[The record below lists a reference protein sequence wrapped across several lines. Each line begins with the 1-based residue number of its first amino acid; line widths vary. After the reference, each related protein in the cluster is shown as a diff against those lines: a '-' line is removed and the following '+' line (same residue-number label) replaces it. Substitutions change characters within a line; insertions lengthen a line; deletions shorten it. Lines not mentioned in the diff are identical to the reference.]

1 MSAAEGTTDV
11 RTPRSPDC
19 HSPTSARA
27 GTVREVDGED
37 RAVPEGPPAD
47 AEDWTEDQWLAWLKA
62 TDEPRAPCD
71 QRPVTSFGRLTH
83 TTGGTLLGQA
93 MLAVGQAV
101 FGKQDDEV
109 VIVSEGQSEPTGDEP
124 FAVHLDHEHPERST
138 AVFRE
143 DPSTE

>member
-1 MSAAEGTTDV
+1 
-11 RTPRSPDC
+11 
-19 HSPTSARA
+19 
-27 GTVREVDGED
+27 VREVDGD
-37 RAVPEGPPAD
+37 NRATPEGPPAD

-62 TDEPRAPCD
+62 TDEPAATSD
-71 QRPVTSFGRLTH
+71 QGPVTALGRFTH

-109 VIVSEGQSEPTGDEP
+109 VIVADGQSEPTGDEP
-124 FAVHLDHEHPERST
+124 FAVHLDPEHPERST

-143 DPSTE
+143 DPPSD